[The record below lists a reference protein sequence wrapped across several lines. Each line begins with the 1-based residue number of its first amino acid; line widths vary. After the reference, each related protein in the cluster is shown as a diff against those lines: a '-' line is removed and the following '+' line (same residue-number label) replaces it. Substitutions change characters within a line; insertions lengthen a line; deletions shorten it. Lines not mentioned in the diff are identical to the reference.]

1 MGCVYRIFCLINGKS
16 YIGQTTQNNSPAY
29 RWKRHLRDALRY
41 NSQLPFH
48 AAIRKHGSN
57 AFRVETLF
65 VSDSH
70 YILNKLEALY
80 ADCCNAYL
88 WGVPDDGVPP
98 GYNACLAGV
107 PNRMQNVRHTPEARA
122 KISEAS
128 KRRWAA
134 HRLRQDD
141 LSGNPFQ
148 QFAAPDRT
156 KNKTPAPCRNNEHH
170 RQSTPTNS
178 SQQEDSINGE
188 AFDVIEH
195 GTECSG
201 GEGVSSPPY
210 REDKES

>member
-1 MGCVYRIFCLINGKS
+1 MGCVYRVFCLINGKS

-80 ADCCNAYL
+80 ADVFNAYL
-88 WGVPDDGVPP
+88 WGVPDDEGVPP

-107 PNRMQNVRHTPEARA
+107 PNRMQNVKHTPEARA
-122 KISEAS
+122 KISAAN
-128 KRRWAA
+128 KRRWE
-134 HRLRQDD
+134 Q
-141 LSGNPFQ
+141 
-148 QFAAPDRT
+148 
-156 KNKTPAPCRNNEHH
+156 
-170 RQSTPTNS
+170 
-178 SQQEDSINGE
+178 
-188 AFDVIEH
+188 
-195 GTECSG
+195 
-201 GEGVSSPPY
+201 Y
-210 REDKES
+210 RAKKIARADG